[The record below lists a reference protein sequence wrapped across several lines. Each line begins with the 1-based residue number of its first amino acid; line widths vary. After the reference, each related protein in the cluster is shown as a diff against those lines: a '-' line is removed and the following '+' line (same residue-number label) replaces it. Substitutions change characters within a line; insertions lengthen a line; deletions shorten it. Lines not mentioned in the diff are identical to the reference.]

1 MASPISTPTAPPTLP
16 VSPPMGDLVEI
27 NERTTVTVVAS
38 AFDTRTSGAGCPPNG
53 CEATNTRDGDLST
66 RWSCKED
73 LLDDNCE
80 IMYTFEEPQDIV
92 RVLIAF
98 YKGDERTR
106 GLKVKINGSSQDVT
120 LESSGE
126 TEELQPFE
134 FNTDET
140 ETFVLEARGLSGD
153 EWIAITEVQF
163 LVL

>member
-1 MASPISTPTAPPTLP
+1 
-16 VSPPMGDLVEI
+16 
-27 NERTTVTVVAS
+27 
-38 AFDTRTSGAGCPPNG
+38 
-53 CEATNTRDGDLST
+53 
-66 RWSCKED
+66 
-73 LLDDNCE
+73 
-80 IMYTFEEPQDIV
+80 MYTFEEPQDIV

-153 EWIAITEVQF
+153 EWIAITEVGTLQHW
-163 LVL
+163 LDTISINVKC